1 MSAFPRAWMWESLFF
16 VGIWCIGATAA
27 DSAGPAATAEKTPPA
42 QAAASGQNGPGSSA
56 PEKTT
61 PVQAGDF
68 GQKGPGSP
76 AAEKTAPAQAAE
88 QPSPTPIIWEN
99 EYLRYVIEPTG
110 RNQSFLDK
118 KSGQEQL
125 ILQRPGW
132 MLTIRKSARDF
143 TPTRCQWADGKLT
156 ALFEPAQAQVVLAV
170 RIEPKYLVFEI
181 LSASEG
187 VEEVRL
193 GNLWLRCGELSSGI
207 SGLAMDDHFAVAVRA
222 LNLRVMGHVGS
233 QPAAVLAGVSG
244 EKPKDSAGVW
254 EEKLPARLAT
264 LTATAS
270 GKQGLVG
277 AKVALAACPA
287 PEIRKTLQE
296 MFEKENAVRSRLGGP
311 WALDAPET
319 RGSYVFATV
328 SEANADQ
335 WIQLAKTAGLDE
347 IHMISWEKS
356 LGHYEPRPDLFPHG
370 LEGLKTVVE
379 KIHAAGLKAGMH
391 TLTGCISPHDP
402 WVTPVPDPRLAVDGR
417 FTLAEPLD
425 DKQDRI
431 VTAEKPEN
439 LDTMWAYAS
448 RGNVLRI
455 GQELIQYTGLAQEP
469 PYGFTGC
476 RRGAFGT
483 KPQAHPKDQ
492 PVEHLF
498 VRYGCFQPDEN
509 STLVDEVAEAIAR
522 VFNTCQFDMIYMDGA
537 EGMPGGWYGISRMR
551 EAIYRRIQRP
561 VLVEASCWDY
571 HSWAFHSRLG
581 AWDHPNWGLKPF
593 VDLHCR
599 SNEEHRRSTL
609 LPVQLGWWAI
619 LGPSQDHDAELPD
632 EFEYLCAKALAFD
645 MPMSFQGISP
655 GQKPWCARQE
665 EYLQMLGRYER
676 LRLSG
681 RVPAS
686 IRDRLKQ
693 EGQDFHLE
701 MLPDGSWQFR
711 PADYLS
717 HKVTTAI
724 PETATWTVQ
733 NRYGPQPLRLR
744 IQALYSV
751 QPYESEKAIVLA
763 PFAGEGEF
771 GQPAAASGVSA
782 QMSLSTEQVKIGR
795 QSGRLTAKNQNAA
808 ARGAWARLTR
818 QFQPPLNFGAC
829 DALAVWVHGDGQGA
843 LLNLQLTNLPQFWGT
858 HDEHYIKL
866 DFTGWRYFELPLR
879 ERDADQYHQYVWPYG
894 DFYAVYRSPLI
905 RSHVS
910 ALHLYINEVP
920 AKGGAVCYLSPIKV
934 LPTAAVKL
942 TNPTVELNGQRLV
955 FPVSL
960 QSGWYLEFYGQE
972 EALVFDERGAVVA
985 KVRPEGQPGQLRGG
999 ENRLRFTCQGPDGLH
1014 HRAKITVITYG
1025 EPLKE

>member
-1 MSAFPRAWMWESLFF
+1 MPLVKNSSM
-16 VGIWCIGATAA
+16 VGWLLAVGGGLLGWLGA
-27 DSAGPAATAEKTPPA
+27 DSAESLTSALGANAAMISSPAEQSGASVPAEKGV
-42 QAAASGQNGPGSSA
+42 S
-56 PEKTT
+56 
-61 PVQAGDF
+61 VQAE
-68 GQKGPGSP
+68 
-76 AAEKTAPAQAAE
+76 AEKSTPA
-88 QPSPTPIIWEN
+88 PIIWEN
-99 EYLRYVIEPTG
+99 EYLRYVVDPAG
-110 RNQSFLDK
+110 RNQSFFDK
-118 KSGQEQL
+118 KAGKEQL
-125 ILQRPGW
+125 ILQRPSW
-132 MLTIRKSARDF
+132 LITIRKAGRDY
-143 TPTRCQWADGKLT
+143 TTTRCLWSEGKPTSQADRNPNLQANGKVT
-156 ALFEPAQAQVVLAV
+156 AQFEQAQAQVVLSV
-170 RIEPKYLVFEI
+170 RVQPTYLVFEI
-181 LSASEG
+181 ESASEG

-193 GNLWLRCGELSSGI
+193 LNLWLRPGAETSGI
-207 SGLAMDDHFAVAVRA
+207 AGLAMDEQFAVVVRA
-222 LNLRVMGHVGS
+222 LNLKVMGHVGA
-233 QPAAVLAGVSG
+233 QPSSVLAGLSG
-244 EKPKDSAGVW
+244 EKPAGATGVW
-254 EEKLPARLAT
+254 EEKLPARIAT
-264 LTATAS
+264 LGATAYQKYGLS
-270 GKQGLVG
+270 GAKLGLV
-277 AKVALAACPA
+277 ACPTT
-287 PEIRKTLQE
+287 EIRKLLQE

-328 SEANADQ
+328 SEADVDD
-335 WIQLAKTAGLDE
+335 WIKLAKQAGLAQ
-347 IHMISWEKS
+347 IHLISWEKS
-356 LGHYEPRPDLFPHG
+356 LGHYEPRPDLFPNG
-370 LEGLKTVVE
+370 IDGLKRVID

-391 TLTGCISPHDP
+391 ILTGCISPNDP
-402 WVTPVPDPRLAVDGR
+402 WVTPTPDPRLAVDVR

-425 DKQDRI
+425 EKQDRI
-431 VTAEKPEN
+431 VTAERPEN
-439 LDTMWAYAS
+439 LDIIWAYAS

-455 GQELIQYTGLAQEP
+455 GQELIQYSGLAQEP

-483 KPQAHPKDQ
+483 KPQAHQKGQ

-498 VRYGCFQPDEN
+498 VRYGCFLPDEH
-509 STLVDEVAEAIAR
+509 SSLVEEIAEAVGR
-522 VFNTCQFDMIYMDGA
+522 VFNTCGFDMIYMDGA
-537 EGMPGGWYGISRMR
+537 EGMPGDWYGISRMR
-551 EAIYRRIQRP
+551 EAIYKRIQRP

-599 SNEEHRRSTL
+599 SNLEYRKNTL

-681 RVPAS
+681 QVPPA

-701 MLPDGSWQFR
+701 TKSDGSWQFR

-724 PETATWTVQ
+724 PETAAWIVQ
-733 NRYGPQPLRLR
+733 NRYAQQPIRLR

-751 QPYESEKAIVLA
+751 EAYDSPKAIVLA
-763 PFAGEGEF
+763 PFAAEGEF
-771 GQPAAASGVSA
+771 GQPAAAPGVSA
-782 QMSLSTEQVKIGR
+782 ELKLTKEQVKVGA
-795 QSGRLTAKNQNAA
+795 QSGQLTAKNQGSS

-818 QFQPPLNFGAC
+818 QFDPPLNFGSC
-829 DALAVWVHGDGQGA
+829 DALGVWVHGDGQGA
-843 LLNLQLTNLPQFWGT
+843 LVNLQLTNLPQFWPT

-866 DFTGWRYFELPLR
+866 DFTGWRYFEMPLR
-879 ERDADQYHQYVWPYG
+879 ERDAEEYHKYVWPYG

-920 AKGGAVCYLSPIKV
+920 AKGSTTCLLSPIKV
-934 LPTAAVKL
+934 LPTVAVKL
-942 TNPTVELNGQRLV
+942 TNPTIELNGQRLV
-955 FPVSL
+955 FPVNL
-960 QSGWYLEFYGQE
+960 QSGWYLEFYGQD
-972 EALVFDERGAVVA
+972 EAVVFDQRGAVVQ
-985 KVRPEGQPGQLRGG
+985 KVKPEGQTPILRSG
-999 ENRLRFTCQGPDGLH
+999 ENRLRFTCQGPEGLS
-1014 HRAKITVITYG
+1014 HRAKITIITYG
-1025 EPLKE
+1025 EPLGL

>member
-1 MSAFPRAWMWESLFF
+1 MAVGKQISLFLMGGWF
-16 VGIWCIGATAA
+16 IGVGVWEAA
-27 DSAGPAATAEKTPPA
+27 EL
-42 QAAASGQNGPGSSA
+42 SG
-56 PEKTT
+56 
-61 PVQAGDF
+61 
-68 GQKGPGSP
+68 
-76 AAEKTAPAQAAE
+76 AAEKTAAAPA
-88 QPSPTPIIWEN
+88 PIVWEN
-99 EYLRYVIEPTG
+99 ESFRYVIEPTG

-125 ILQRPGW
+125 IVQRPGW
-132 MLTIRKSARDF
+132 LLSIRKAGRHYL
-143 TPTRCQWADGKLT
+143 PARCQWAHGKLT
-156 ALFEPAQAQVVLAV
+156 AQFPDAQAEVLLAV
-170 RIEPKYLVFEI
+170 RVQPRYLVFEI
-181 LSASEG
+181 QSASDG

-193 GNLWLRCGELSSGI
+193 LNFWLRCGERTSGI
-207 SGLAMDDHFAVAVRA
+207 AGLAMDEQFAVAVRA
-222 LNLRVMGHVGS
+222 LNLQVIAHVGS
-233 QPAAVLAGVSG
+233 QPSTVLAGVSG
-244 EKPKDSAGVW
+244 EKPKGSAGVW
-254 EEKLPARLAT
+254 DQKLPARIAT
-264 LTATAS
+264 LSAIAYQ
-270 GKQGLVG
+270 KYGLAG
-277 AKVALAACPA
+277 AKLALVACPTA
-287 PEIRKTLQE
+287 QIRHTLQQ
-296 MFEKENAVRSRLGGP
+296 MLEKEEAVRSRLGGP

-328 SEANADQ
+328 SEANVDD
-335 WIQLAKTAGLDE
+335 WIRLAKQGGLDE

-356 LGHYEPRPDLFPHG
+356 LGHYEPRPDLFPNG
-370 LEGLKTVVE
+370 LEGLKQVVE
-379 KIHAAGLKAGMH
+379 KIHAAGLKVGMH

-402 WVTPVPDPRLAVDGR
+402 WVTPTPDPRLAVDAR

-425 DKQDRI
+425 EKQDRI

-439 LDTMWAYAS
+439 LDTMWAYGS

-483 KPQAHPKDQ
+483 KPQAHQKGQ

-498 VRYGCFQPDEN
+498 VRYGCFLPDEN

-522 VFNTCQFDMIYMDGA
+522 VFNTCGFDMIYMDGA

-551 EAIYRRIQRP
+551 EAIYKRIQRP

-581 AWDHPNWGLKPF
+581 AWDYPHWGLKPF

-599 SNEEHRRSTL
+599 SNEEHRKSTL
-609 LPVQLGWWAI
+609 LPMQLGWWAI
-619 LGPSQDHDAELPD
+619 LGPSRDHDAELPD

-681 RVPAS
+681 QVPQT

-701 MLPDGSWQFR
+701 MKPDGTWQFR
-711 PADYLS
+711 PADYLT

-724 PETATWTVQ
+724 PETSAWTVN
-733 NRYGPQPLRLR
+733 NRYAAQPVRLR

-751 QPYESEKAIVLA
+751 EPYESQKAIVLA
-763 PFAGEGEF
+763 PFAAEGEF

-782 QMSLSTEQVKIGR
+782 ELTLSKAEVKVGQ
-795 QSGRLTAKNQNAA
+795 QSGRLTAKNEGGS

-818 QFQPPLNFGAC
+818 QFQPPLNFGSC
-829 DALAVWVHGDGQGA
+829 DALGVWVHGDGQGA
-843 LLNLQLTNLPQFWGT
+843 LLNLQLTNLPQFWPT

-879 ERDADQYHQYVWPYG
+879 ERDAEEYHKYVWPYG
-894 DFYAVYRSPLI
+894 NFYAVYRSPLI

-910 ALHLYINEVP
+910 ALHLYVNEVP
-920 AKGGAVCYLSPIKV
+920 ANGSTTCFLSPIKV
-934 LPTAAVKL
+934 LPTVAIKL
-942 TNPTVELNGQRLV
+942 SNPTVELNGQRLV

-960 QSGWYLEFYGQE
+960 QSGWYLEFSGGE
-972 EALVFDERGAVVA
+972 EAVVFDQRGAVVG
-985 KVRPEGQPGQLRGG
+985 KVRPEGQAPELRNG
-999 ENRLRFTCQGPDGLH
+999 ENRLRFRCQGPDGLH
-1014 HRAKITVITYG
+1014 HRAKITLISYG
-1025 EPLKE
+1025 EPIRP